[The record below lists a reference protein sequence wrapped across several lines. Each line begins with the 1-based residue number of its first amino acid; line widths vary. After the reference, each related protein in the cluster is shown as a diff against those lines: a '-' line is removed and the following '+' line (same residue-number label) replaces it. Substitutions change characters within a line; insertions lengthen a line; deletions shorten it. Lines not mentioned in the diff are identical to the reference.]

1 MVHHCPSGPDGRLP
15 SEDSRL
21 SVRSLQA
28 ADGLHGEAIA
38 EEAPLR
44 KLDRQGSLG
53 ELAYEALKD
62 TMIRGAFP
70 PGEKLTV
77 RRVAGALGVSTT
89 PARDAITRLISE
101 GALVNLGPKTVVVPV
116 LTRSSLDEVTKM
128 RLALEGLAAQEA
140 VANLDDRSV
149 GEFEAI
155 QAKLNA
161 AMDRADYAGV
171 LANNKEFHFLL
182 YRLSG
187 MPRLV
192 AVIESL
198 WLRVGPSLNGLYPE
212 YAITRVGVSNHQW
225 AIRGV
230 RDRDGATIRAAI
242 ENDIRDGYR
251 RLTKYLGFDR
261 TDAGTV

>member
-1 MVHHCPSGPDGRLP
+1 MR
-15 SEDSRL
+15 E
-21 SVRSLQA
+21 A
-28 ADGLHGEAIA
+28 ATDDTQ
-38 EEAPLR
+38 LR
-44 KLDRQGSLG
+44 RLDRQGSLG

-77 RRVAGALGVSTT
+77 RRVAGDLGVSTT

-116 LTRSSLDEVTKM
+116 LTRATLDEVTKM

-140 VANLDDRSV
+140 VANV
-149 GEFEAI
+149 GEAAAAEFEAI
-155 QAKLNA
+155 QVEINA
-161 AMDRADYAGV
+161 AMDRADYQCV
-171 LANNKEFHFLL
+171 LARNKDFHFLL
-182 YRLSG
+182 YGLSK

-192 AVIESL
+192 AVIETL

-212 YAITRVGVSNHQW
+212 YAINRLGVSNHQW
-225 AIRGV
+225 AIRGLH
-230 RDRDGATIRAAI
+230 DRDGATVRAAI

-251 RLTKYLGFDR
+251 RLTKSLGFDR
-261 TDAGTV
+261 ADDVPG